1 MTELKQALICL
12 NKRASAT
19 STRNLL
25 QECIWTARITGRKII
40 KYLPITFEF
49 LLYKSIYSKQPN
61 LKSLPEKFANKY
73 IRLWYIICYRKDI
86 LCDYLLNNM
95 NTPEINK
102 MVTHIVFLYNSK
114 AQGYILCYFAPY
126 RTRLNAALSTSHRS
140 SIISGYPWN
149 IRAQV

>member
-49 LLYKSIYSKQPN
+49 LLYKSIYSKQPG
-61 LKSLPEKFANKY
+61 LKPLPEKFANKY

-102 MVTHIVFLYNSK
+102 MVTHIVFSYNSK
-114 AQGYILCYFAPY
+114 YSYPSQIYPGNKLMYHIDYAKLNNYFRQYI
-126 RTRLNAALSTSHRS
+126 
-140 SIISGYPWN
+140 
-149 IRAQV
+149 